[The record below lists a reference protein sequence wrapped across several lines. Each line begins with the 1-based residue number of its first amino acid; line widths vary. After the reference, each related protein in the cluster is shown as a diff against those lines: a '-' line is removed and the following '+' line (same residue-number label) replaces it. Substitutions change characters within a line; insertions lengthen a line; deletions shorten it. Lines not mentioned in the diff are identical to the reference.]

1 MAIHNG
7 AWFKP
12 MFDNAWI
19 HYAKPGAFVVVSGRP
34 GRLSDGEHGGQAA
47 EEGQRPNKLFR

>member
-7 AWFKP
+7 ASFKP
-12 MFDNAWI
+12 MSDNARFR
-19 HYAKPGAFVVVSGRP
+19 YAKSRAFVVSGRR

-47 EEGQRPNKLFR
+47 EERQHPNKLFR